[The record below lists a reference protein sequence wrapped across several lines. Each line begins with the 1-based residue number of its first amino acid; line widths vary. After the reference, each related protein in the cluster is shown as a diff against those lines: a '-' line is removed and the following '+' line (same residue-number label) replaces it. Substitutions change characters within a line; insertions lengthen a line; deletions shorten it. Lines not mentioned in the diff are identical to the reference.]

1 MFPNV
6 RGGRV
11 TRQRVAEVVRDA
23 AAKASERLVA
33 RKLPPVPVTTP
44 HSLRRTYISIA
55 LLATRFDVLFVMS
68 QVGHADSKM
77 TTDVYAQLQNRIK
90 REHGSAFDRLVA
102 RAREQLHGVADP
114 GQQEDFGTGIGTRAV
129 RTRPRGPRRRV
140 GRRTERARL
149 AGSFLMA
156 RPGLEPGTP
165 RFSVVCSTS

>member
-11 TRQRVAEVVRDA
+11 TRQRVTEVIRDA

-33 RKLPPVPVTTP
+33 RDLPPLPVTTP

-90 REHGSAFDRLVA
+90 RDYGSAFDQLVA
-102 RAREQLHGVADP
+102 RAGEQRRGVPEP
-114 GQQEDFGTGIGTRAV
+114 GQEEQFGTRIGTR
-129 RTRPRGPRRRV
+129 TRHAALEDLV
-140 GRRTERARL
+140 QEW
-149 AGSFLMA
+149 AGD
-156 RPGLEPGTP
+156 GKEPA
-165 RFSVVCSTS
+165 